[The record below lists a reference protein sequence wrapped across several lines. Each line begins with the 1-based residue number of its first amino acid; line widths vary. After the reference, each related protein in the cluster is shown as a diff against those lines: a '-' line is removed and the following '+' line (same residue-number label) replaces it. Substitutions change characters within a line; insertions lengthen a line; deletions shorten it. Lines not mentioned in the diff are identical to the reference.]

1 MPFQLLGMGECRTT
15 LVQVV
20 RQLATKQ
27 NYFKHSVVRHQNML
41 KMSHDTLV
49 VGIEPILFLQVV
61 RLSYNIWHITYDIYV
76 TQCTMQINAI
86 QCNAIC
92 GLSK

>member
-27 NYFKHSVVRHQNML
+27 NYFKHSA
-41 KMSHDTLV
+41 T
-49 VGIEPILFLQVV
+49 
-61 RLSYNIWHITYDIYV
+61 
-76 TQCTMQINAI
+76 
-86 QCNAIC
+86 
-92 GLSK
+92 SKHVENVA